1 MKRFFAVLMCAMLLL
16 SGTAMAERN
25 PLFSDLPEQVELT
38 LWVDWNWVGFDSYE
52 GGVCQEWMIEETGVK
67 INMIKAIDSEQLSM
81 MISSG
86 NLPDLVVCSS
96 SAKVRSLSDSS
107 VSYPLQE
114 LIDQYVPEWKISDVE
129 KQMNAYYSTDGNFY
143 MLKNEY
149 NTAEDIANA
158 SNMALNFG
166 QFHMRNDIYKALG
179 SPKLENEED
188 FFALLALVKDQYPDM
203 QPIIFSPR
211 EYSAFGSLVGFD
223 NTRPTDG
230 EGHLVMPVSDPTYKE
245 MLRVMNRLYRE
256 GYISKENFSYT
267 SDEQAFQQWYAGNAF
282 MVTFFAGNDEQTFQ
296 AKIREVVP
304 EAEVVQVP
312 LLENWKFTVP
322 VSGWASMFI
331 TRSCKNPEAAIKTLY
346 WAKQRDNSLALTYG
360 VPGIDWTW
368 DEGGNLIM
376 LDRYLEH
383 QDAGDTETFYK
394 ELGYMLSATDFISI
408 YLGYYAAATDATR
421 AIFDEA
427 VKRATVSNVIDL
439 SYPASDSDEGYA
451 YDDISSLTK
460 ERFSDLCTA
469 ASDEEFETLYE
480 NMLAEARSSG
490 LDDVNAYLTSTYAD
504 LCQQMGAQ

>member
-1 MKRFFAVLMCAMLLL
+1 MKRILAILLSCLLML

-25 PLFSDLPEQVELT
+25 PLFSDSEPVELT

-52 GGVCQEWMIEETGVK
+52 GGVCQEWMIDQTGIK

-81 MISSG
+81 MITSG
-86 NLPDLVVCSS
+86 DLPDLVVCSG
-96 SAKVRSLSDSS
+96 ADKVRALSDSS
-107 VSYPLQE
+107 RCYPLQE
-114 LIDQYVPEWKISDVE
+114 LIDQYIPEWKISDVE
-129 KQMNAYYSTDGNFY
+129 KQMNAYYSTDGNYY

-188 FFALLALVKDQYPDM
+188 FFALLALVKEKYPDM

-223 NTRPTDG
+223 NARPTDG
-230 EGHLVMPVSDPTYKE
+230 EGHLVMPISDPTYKE

-267 SDEQAFQQWYAGNAF
+267 SDDQAFQQWYAGNAF

-304 EAEVVQVP
+304 DAEVVQVP
-312 LLENWKFTVP
+312 LLEKWAFTVP

-331 TRSCKNPEAAIKTLY
+331 TRSCRNPEAAIKMLY

-360 VPGIDWTW
+360 VPGTDWKW

-376 LDRYLEH
+376 LDRYKEH
-383 QDAGDTETFYK
+383 QELGDTETFYK
-394 ELGYMLSATDFISI
+394 ELGYMLSATDFVSI
-408 YLGYYAAATDATR
+408 YLGYYAAATEPTR

-439 SYPASDSDEGYA
+439 SYPASDSDEGFA
-451 YDDISSLTK
+451 YDDISSLVS
-460 ERFSDLCTA
+460 ENFSNLCTA
-469 ASDEEFETLYE
+469 ESDEAFE
-480 NMLAEARSSG
+480 AEYAKVLEEAKAAG
-490 LDDVNAYLTSTYAD
+490 LDDVNAYLTRTYAE
-504 LCQQMGAQ
+504 LCERMGAQ